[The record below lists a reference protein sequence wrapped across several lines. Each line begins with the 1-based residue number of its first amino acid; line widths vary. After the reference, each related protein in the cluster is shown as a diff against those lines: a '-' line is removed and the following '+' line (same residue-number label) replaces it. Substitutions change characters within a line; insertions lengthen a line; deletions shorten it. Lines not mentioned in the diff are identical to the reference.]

1 MNTLRTLKKLV
12 LGETWLLPLG
22 VAVIVGGSAL
32 LIRPLVG
39 AEWHHVGG
47 LIILAVA
54 MTDELLHVLFGGAP
68 RYEKPPAETA
78 EEVIER
84 AMQSGA

>member
-1 MNTLRTLKKLV
+1 MSTLRTLKKLV

-39 AEWHHVGG
+39 GEWDHVGG
-47 LIILAVA
+47 LIILAGIVA
-54 MTDELLHVLFGGAP
+54 LLLVSVA
-68 RYEKPPAETA
+68 RDT
-78 EEVIER
+78 R
-84 AMQSGA
+84 

>member
-1 MNTLRTLKKLV
+1 VSTLRTLKKLV

-47 LIILAVA
+47 LIIFAGILALLLVSVA
-54 MTDELLHVLFGGAP
+54 RDT
-68 RYEKPPAETA
+68 R
-78 EEVIER
+78 
-84 AMQSGA
+84 